1 MKQVRKVGVL
11 LVAAA
16 VVMMASV
23 SIRAEEAA
31 APRALRIGVVKI
43 QDVFKE
49 YKFAKEQEEKIKA
62 SFKGEE
68 DSIAQLEKEIVG
80 AQDKLSRDTL
90 IERNSAAWKLQAL
103 EIQKKQ
109 ITLDEKKQRFAK
121 MTRQAMAEFYRSIYK
136 DFRKVVDLY
145 AKEYNFDLVI
155 TAPETDLSD
164 DSERSDSPLAIQ
176 NEILLRRV
184 QYISPSV
191 DITKQ
196 IVASMNNMYAA
207 KGAGR

>member
-1 MKQVRKVGVL
+1 MKRMQKFGVL
-11 LVAAA
+11 LVAAVA
-16 VVMMASV
+16 ILMSV
-23 SIRAEEAA
+23 SARAEEA
-31 APRALRIGVVKI
+31 RALRIGVVKI

-49 YKFAKEQEEKIKA
+49 YKFAKVQEEKIKA

-68 DSIAQLEKEIVG
+68 DSIDQLEKEIRA

-136 DFRKVVDLY
+136 DFRKVVELY
-145 AKEYNFDLVI
+145 SKEYKFDLVI
-155 TAPETDLSD
+155 TAPETELSD
-164 DSERSDSPLAIQ
+164 DSEKSDSPLAIQ
-176 NEILLRRV
+176 NEILMRRV

-196 IVASMNNMYAA
+196 IIASMNNMYAA
-207 KGAGR
+207 KN